1 MARFP
6 ETATEGDSL
15 ARRPCGHLVARRSPG
30 GGGAA
35 HFRMLLEEYPPQT
48 SGRMAAAGWACFVHN
63 EVNARLEKEMFD
75 CNNIGDFYD
84 CGCAEEGGEGE
95 GQGEGKEQGEGEA
108 EEQGE
113 GGEKG
118 EDETEVE

>member
-6 ETATEGDSL
+6 ETATEEDSL
-15 ARRPCGHLVARRSPG
+15 ALRTFVHLFARLYPCGEC
-30 GGGAA
+30 AA